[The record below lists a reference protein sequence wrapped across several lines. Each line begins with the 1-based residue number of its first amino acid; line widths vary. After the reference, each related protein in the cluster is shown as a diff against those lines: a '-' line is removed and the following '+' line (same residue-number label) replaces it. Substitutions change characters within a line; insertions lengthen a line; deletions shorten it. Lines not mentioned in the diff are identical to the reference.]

1 MSTFLKLK
9 RSSTSPTATPGNLR
23 NGEPAY
29 SYGAGTY
36 PDKVEAGGG
45 NAVAAGGK
53 LFVGQG
59 TEDASGHAANIDVIG
74 GKYFTDMLD
83 HQHGTLTANSAL
95 IIDQDS
101 KIDILNV
108 DNNLVFIY

>member
-36 PDKVEAGGG
+36 PDKVQAGGG
-45 NAVAAGGK
+45 SSVVAAVNCSSVK
-53 LFVGQG
+53 APRTQAV
-59 TEDASGHAANIDVIG
+59 
-74 GKYFTDMLD
+74 ML
-83 HQHGTLTANSAL
+83 QTSM
-95 IIDQDS
+95 
-101 KIDILNV
+101 
-108 DNNLVFIY
+108 